1 MIEDRNGYYM
11 YFNCFIVFVK
21 LGLGLIK
28 VIYFYYFFVGEW
40 NYDVFIFY
48 GRVERVFIDD
58 YNVFFIR

>member
-1 MIEDRNGYYM
+1 M
-11 YFNCFIVFVK
+11 YFNYFIVFVK

-28 VIYFYYFFVGEW
+28 VIYFYYLFVGEW